1 MRFPRVAFLNGSG
14 QPGGGE
20 IALSEL
26 AVSVPGGEIIL
37 FEEGPAVEL
46 FRSRGIAVSVHS
58 MSKRLLGNSKE
69 SGLPGPRVAM
79 GVLTQAIRL
88 SRCLRRYEIVHCNNQ
103 KAWVLGAIASALAR
117 RPVVWHLHDIL
128 TREHFS
134 ASKIR
139 LVVALSRWRRAKVV
153 ANSRASAD
161 AFVAAGGRADRV
173 EVLHNPVDPAPFQA
187 ALPVEGLRAELG
199 CLDQPLW
206 AVFSRLASWKG
217 QHVAIQA
224 LAKLPR
230 GHLALVGAPFFGEE
244 AWEAHLHALVD
255 RLGLRERVH
264 FLGFR
269 KDVPQLLATVDG
281 AIHASTAA
289 EPFGLVI
296 LEAQL
301 AGKPTVATAAGG
313 ALEIVHPGLDGW
325 LVPPGDVDALA
336 DVLRCWSEDPAS
348 ASALG
353 RNARLLAL
361 DNFDAERLRCRF
373 RQILEEEGMQR

>member
-1 MRFPRVAFLNGSG
+1 MA
-14 QPGGGE
+14 
-20 IALSEL
+20 EL
-26 AVSVPGGEIIL
+26 ATAIPGGEILL
-37 FEEGPAVEL
+37 FEDGPAVDL
-46 FRSRGIAVSVHS
+46 FRDRGIRVDVHP
-58 MSKRLLGNSKE
+58 MSRKVLGNSKE
-69 SGLPGPRVAM
+69 SGMPGPGLAV
-79 GVLTQAIRL
+79 GVLAQAFQL
-88 SRCLRRYEIVHCNNQ
+88 SRRLRRYDVVHCNNQ
-103 KAWVLGAIASALAR
+103 KAWVLGAFASALAR

-134 ASKIR
+134 RSKIR
-139 LVVALSRWRRAKVV
+139 LVVALSRWRGAKVV

-161 AFVAAGGRADRV
+161 AFVAAGGRPDRV
-173 EVLHNPVDPAPFQA
+173 EVLHNPVDPGPFQRA
-187 ALPVEGLRAELG
+187 APIEGLRAELG
-199 CLDQPLW
+199 CVDQPLW

-224 LAKLPR
+224 LAQVPR

-244 AWEAHLHALVD
+244 AWEKHLRGMVD
-255 RLGLRERVH
+255 QLGLRDRVH

-301 AGKPTVATAAGG
+301 AGKPVVATAAGG

-325 LVPPGDVDALA
+325 LVPPGDVRALA
-336 DVLRCWSEDPAS
+336 SVLQSWLEDPAAANS
-348 ASALG
+348 IG
-353 RNARLLAL
+353 RNAAGLARQ
-361 DNFDAERLRCRF
+361 NFDADRLRGRF
-373 RQILEEEGMQR
+373 RQILEEEGKST